1 MKMTIDLPDNLV
13 KEIKRRALDDDL
25 KLKDAI
31 ARLLRRGLELP
42 ESSDAADDGPGYIID
57 RETGLPLIP
66 CCRAARPADEITAD
80 RIKEILLEQEVEWS
94 R

>member
-1 MKMTIDLPDNLV
+1 MKMTVELPDSLV

-31 ARLLRRGLELP
+31 ARLLRRGLDLP
-42 ESSDAADDGPGYIID
+42 ESSDAGSDEPGYVID
-57 RETGLPLIP
+57 PETGLPLIP
-66 CCRAARPADEITAD
+66 CRRAARPADEMTAD
-80 RIKEILLEQEVEWS
+80 RIKQILLEQEVEWS

>member
-1 MKMTIDLPDNLV
+1 MKMTIDLPDSLV
-13 KEIKRRALDDDL
+13 KEIKLRALQDDL

-31 ARLLRRGLELP
+31 ARLLRRGLDLP
-42 ESSDAADDGPGYIID
+42 ENSDAADDGPGYIID
-57 RETGLPLIP
+57 HETGLPLIP
-66 CCRAARPADEITAD
+66 CRRTARPADEITAD